1 MGILKS
7 FSKTSTAGIYLLKVW
22 YGRTRT
28 MCGIL
33 KKLTIKIPEQRRSAV
48 VTANFEQ
55 ISVIVLVFT
64 ILALGQ

>member
-1 MGILKS
+1 
-7 FSKTSTAGIYLLKVW
+7 
-22 YGRTRT
+22 